1 MPPGLISGR
10 IFLVLGDTHASSEA
24 LTIKGSASE
33 QKFPMERPGGLVEGA
48 GIDQESGSSLYH
60 ASSEFRKPEVVAY
73 SNSHFAVFCVKD
85 TNLFAWDERFGLVVG
100 DLSWD
105 VDVEEVHFVVLGLEF
120 SLGVDHEGSIAKL
133 VILPAR
139 NCADGV
145 HLILFADFLDG

>member
-10 IFLVLGDTHASSEA
+10 IFLVLGDAHASSEA
-24 LTIKGSASE
+24 LAIKCSASE
-33 QKFPMERPGGLVEGA
+33 QKFPMERPCGLVEGT

-60 ASSEFRKPEVVAY
+60 ESSEFREPEVVAY

-145 HLILFADFLDG
+145 HLILLAYFLDG